1 MKMKINKLFK
11 LNWKKG
17 ILYFVF
23 IQLEVFFVSFFLSGT
38 TNILIGLVANPGLL
52 KDVLLIVAFLILELT
67 IRFFIYYSF
76 FKNDRNLLF
85 RQFILDNSI
94 AVILRFIIAIIG
106 DFSSFIS
113 GSFIGL
119 LGIVLANMVSEIE
132 IVKTSQVP
140 IYYLILIFIL
150 MEILTVLVGFGASK
164 LSAYKREK
172 MKKETFN
179 E

>member
-106 DFSSFIS
+106 LI
-113 GSFIGL
+113 
-119 LGIVLANMVSEIE
+119 NM
-132 IVKTSQVP
+132 KN
-140 IYYLILIFIL
+140 IY
-150 MEILTVLVGFGASK
+150 
-164 LSAYKREK
+164 
-172 MKKETFN
+172 
-179 E
+179 